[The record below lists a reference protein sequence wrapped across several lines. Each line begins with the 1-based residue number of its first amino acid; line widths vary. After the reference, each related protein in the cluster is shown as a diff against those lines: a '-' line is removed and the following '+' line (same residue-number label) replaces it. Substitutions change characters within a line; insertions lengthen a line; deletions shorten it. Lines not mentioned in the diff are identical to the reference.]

1 MSLKKTLLVTCL
13 LAVSGS
19 AMAATTADL
28 LVTGKIV
35 PAGCDVT
42 IGNGAPLDLGDINVA
57 DLNPD
62 HDQPTP
68 LSNRAVAYNV
78 TCTGP
83 VALSTSW
90 VDNKEGDGT
99 YPAPGHPNYFSLGK
113 DAADAPIGH
122 LWFQH
127 GGGASVAVTG
137 NGAETHANVITSTN
151 GVDWFDATYG
161 QASKTQVNSFAP
173 VGETTPAAYTT
184 YSGRF
189 TLKPQ
194 IAPVNTLDL
203 STALTIE
210 ANATMELTY
219 L

>member
-19 AMAATTADL
+19 ALAATKADL

-57 DLNPD
+57 DLNPE
-62 HDQPTP
+62 HDKVTALP
-68 LSNRAVAYNV
+68 NRQVAYNV

-90 VDNKEGDGT
+90 VDNKDGDGT
-99 YPAPGHPNYFSLGK
+99 HPGPNNNYFSMGK
-113 DAADAPIGH
+113 DAAGSPIGS
-122 LWFQH
+122 LWIQH
-127 GGGASVAVTG
+127 GGGASVVVTG
-137 NGAETHANVITSTN
+137 NGAETHANVIASDN
-151 GVDWFDATYG
+151 GIDWRDNVYG
-161 QASKTQVNSFAP
+161 AASKTQVNSFAP
-173 VGETTPAAYTT
+173 LGETTPAAYTT

-189 TLKPQ
+189 VLKPA

-203 STALTIE
+203 STALTID